1 MDIRVTITADEKAL
15 EFSRN
20 LKLLGVSIHDA
31 ALPGFTAQKEEV
43 KQAAE
48 VIDQAQAKEEQPAQT
63 AEEPRTYTIEEMRA
77 AASQYMQA
85 NGREAFKK
93 LLDKYGVP
101 KMSALPEDKQAAF
114 MGDLSNA

>member
-1 MDIRVTITADEKAL
+1 MDINVTITADEKAL

-20 LKLLGVSIHDA
+20 LKLLGVSTHDA

-48 VIDQAQAKEEQPAQT
+48 VIDQAKEEQPAQT